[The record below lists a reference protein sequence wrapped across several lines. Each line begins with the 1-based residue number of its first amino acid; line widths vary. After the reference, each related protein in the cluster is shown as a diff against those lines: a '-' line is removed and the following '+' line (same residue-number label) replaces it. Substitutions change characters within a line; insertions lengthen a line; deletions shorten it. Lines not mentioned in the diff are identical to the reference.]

1 MAAVKAA
8 EAGRKL
14 DIVHVAILGLKEEE
28 TIVLGHLMNPK
39 LVATLFALVIT

>member
-14 DIVHVAILGLKEEE
+14 DIVHVAILGLNEGE
-28 TIVLGHLMNPK
+28 TIVLTYLMTPK
-39 LVATLFALVIT
+39 LVATLFALVIA